1 MLEPVLKKNDK
12 LAYILIGVFSVIVL
26 AVVTF
31 LSKFTLDVEL
41 PFDKHIFALINALI
55 NSAVAVLLIA
65 GLIAVKQKNY
75 TLHKSIMLTAMVL
88 SLLFLVTY
96 IAHHLL
102 AGEAKFGDANFDG
115 IVDDAEKALL
125 GNTRPFYLVLLGT
138 HIVLAATSLPFILWT
153 AYRALTSDFAAHKA
167 LSKKVWPIWFYVAVT
182 GPIVYL
188 MIKQYY
194 N

>member
-1 MLEPVLKKNDK
+1 MLAPVLKKNDQ

-31 LSKFTLDVEL
+31 LSKFTLDIEL
-41 PFDKHIFALINALI
+41 PFDKHIFALINAVI
-55 NSAVAVLLIA
+55 NTAVAILLIA
-65 GLIAVKQKNY
+65 GLVAVKQKKY

-88 SLLFLVTY
+88 YLLFLVTY

-115 IVDDAEKALL
+115 IVDDAEKAVL
-125 GNTRPFYLVLLGT
+125 GNTRPFYLILLGT

-153 AYRALTSDFAAHKA
+153 AYRALTSDFVAHKNLA
-167 LSKKVWPIWFYVAVT
+167 KKVWPIWFYVAVT

>member
-1 MLEPVLKKNDK
+1 MLAPVLKKNDQ

-31 LSKFTLDVEL
+31 LSKFTLDIEL
-41 PFDKHIFALINALI
+41 PFDKHIFALINAVI
-55 NSAVAVLLIA
+55 NTAVAILLIA
-65 GLIAVKQKNY
+65 GLVAVKQKKY

-115 IVDDAEKALL
+115 IVDDAEKAVL
-125 GNTRPFYLVLLGT
+125 GNTRPFYLILLGT

-153 AYRALTSDFAAHKA
+153 AYRALTSDFEAHKNLA
-167 LSKKVWPIWFYVAVT
+167 KKVWPIWFYVAVT

>member
-41 PFDKHIFALINALI
+41 PFDKHIFALINAVI
-55 NSAVAVLLIA
+55 NSAVAILLIA

-75 TLHKSIMLTAMVL
+75 TVHKSIMLTAMIL

-115 IVDDAEKALL
+115 LVDDAEKALL
-125 GNTRPFYLVLLGT
+125 GNIRPFYLILLGT
-138 HIVLAATSLPFILWT
+138 HIVLAATSLPFILFT

>member
-12 LAYILIGVFSVIVL
+12 LAYILIGVFSVIVF

-31 LSKFTLDVEL
+31 LSKFTLDVQL
-41 PFDKHIFALINALI
+41 PFDKHIFALINAVL
-55 NSAVAVLLIA
+55 NTCVAILLVA
-65 GLIAVKQKNY
+65 GLFAVKQKNY
-75 TLHKSIMLTAMVL
+75 RLHKSIMMTAMIF

-102 AGEAKFGDANFDG
+102 AGEAKYGDANFDG
-115 IVDDAEKALL
+115 VVDDAEKALL

-153 AYRALTSDFAAHKA
+153 AYRALTSDFEAHKNLA
-167 LSKKVWPIWFYVAVT
+167 KKVWPIWFYVAVT

>member
-1 MLEPVLKKNDK
+1 MLAPVLKKNDK

-41 PFDKHIFALINALI
+41 PFDKHIFALINAVI

-115 IVDDAEKALL
+115 IVDDAEKVVL
-125 GNTRPFYLVLLGT
+125 GNTRPFYLILLGT
-138 HIVLAATSLPFILWT
+138 HIILAATSLPFILFT

>member
-12 LAYILIGVFSVIVL
+12 LAYILIGVFSVVVF

-31 LSKFTLDVEL
+31 LSKFTLGVEL
-41 PFDKHIFALINALI
+41 PFDKHIFALINAVI
-55 NSAVAVLLIA
+55 NTAVAVLLIA
-65 GLIAVKQKNY
+65 GLVAVKQKNY
-75 TLHKSIMLTAMVL
+75 RLHKSIMMTAMIL

-102 AGEAKFGDANFDG
+102 AGEAKYGDADFDG
-115 IVDDAEKALL
+115 VISEAEFYNAP
-125 GNTRPFYLVLLGT
+125 NRDIYLVLLGT

-153 AYRALTSDFAAHKA
+153 AYRALTSDFAAHKKLA
-167 LSKKVWPIWFYVAVT
+167 KKVWPIWFYVAAT

>member
-1 MLEPVLKKNDK
+1 MLDPVLKKNDK
-12 LAYILIGVFSVIVL
+12 LAYTLIGVFSVVVFV
-26 AVVTF
+26 VVTF

-41 PFDKHIFALINALI
+41 PFDKHIFALINAVI
-55 NSAVAVLLIA
+55 NSAVAILLIA
-65 GLIAVKQKNY
+65 GLIAIKQKNY

-115 IVDDAEKALL
+115 VVDDAEKAAL
-125 GNTRPFYLVLLGT
+125 GNTRPFYLILLGT

-153 AYRALTSDFAAHKA
+153 AYRALTSDFAAHKNLA
-167 LSKKVWPIWFYVAVT
+167 KKVWPIWFYVAVT

>member
-1 MLEPVLKKNDK
+1 MLAPVLKKNDQ

-31 LSKFTLDVEL
+31 LSKFTLDIEL
-41 PFDKHIFALINALI
+41 PFDKHIFALINAVL
-55 NSAVAVLLIA
+55 NTCVAILLVA
-65 GLIAVKQKNY
+65 GLVAVKQKNY
-75 TLHKSIMLTAMVL
+75 SLHKSIMMTAMIF

-115 IVDDAEKALL
+115 VVDDAEKALL

-153 AYRALTSDFAAHKA
+153 AYRALTSDFAAHKNLA
-167 LSKKVWPIWFYVAVT
+167 KKVWPIWFYVAVT

>member
-41 PFDKHIFALINALI
+41 PFDKHIFALINAVI

-115 IVDDAEKALL
+115 LVDDAEKAVL
-125 GNTRPFYLVLLGT
+125 GNTRPFYLILLGT
-138 HIVLAATSLPFILWT
+138 HIVLAATSLPFILFT
-153 AYRALTSDFAAHKA
+153 AYRALTSDFVAHKA

>member
-31 LSKFTLDVEL
+31 LSKFTLEVEL
-41 PFDKHIFALINALI
+41 PFDKHIFALINAVI
-55 NSAVAVLLIA
+55 NSAVAILLIA

-75 TLHKSIMLTAMVL
+75 TVHKSIMLIAMIL

-115 IVDDAEKALL
+115 VVDDAEKAVL
-125 GNTRPFYLVLLGT
+125 GNTRPFYLILLGT
-138 HIVLAATSLPFILWT
+138 HIVLAATSLPFILFT
-153 AYRALTSDFAAHKA
+153 AYRALTSDFEAHKA

-182 GPIVYL
+182 GAIVYL

>member
-1 MLEPVLKKNDK
+1 MLDPVLKKNDK
-12 LAYILIGVFSVIVL
+12 LAYILIGVFSVVVFV
-26 AVVTF
+26 VVTF
-31 LSKFTLDVEL
+31 LSKFTLEVEL
-41 PFDKHIFALINALI
+41 PFDKHIFALINAVL
-55 NSAVAVLLIA
+55 NTGVAILLVA
-65 GLIAVKQKNY
+65 GLVAIKQKNY
-75 TLHKSIMLTAMVL
+75 ILHKSLMMTF

-115 IVDDAEKALL
+115 VVDDAEKAVL
-125 GNTRPFYLVLLGT
+125 GNTRPFYLILLGT

-153 AYRALTSDFAAHKA
+153 AYRALTSDFEAHKNLA
-167 LSKKVWPIWFYVAVT
+167 KKVWPIWFYVAVT

>member
-1 MLEPVLKKNDK
+1 MLEPVLKKNDQ

-31 LSKFTLDVEL
+31 LSKFTLDIEL
-41 PFDKHIFALINALI
+41 PFDKHIFALIDAVI
-55 NSAVAVLLIA
+55 NTAVAVLLVG

-75 TLHKSIMLTAMVL
+75 SLHKSIMLTAMVL

-115 IVDDAEKALL
+115 VVDDAEKALL
-125 GNTRPFYLVLLGT
+125 GNTRPFYLILLGT
-138 HIVLAATSLPFILWT
+138 HIILAATSLPFILFT

-182 GPIVYL
+182 GPIVYW

>member
-1 MLEPVLKKNDK
+1 M
-12 LAYILIGVFSVIVL
+12 
-26 AVVTF
+26 TF
-31 LSKFTLDVEL
+31 LSKFTLEVEL
-41 PFDKHIFALINALI
+41 PFDKHIFALINAVI
-55 NSAVAVLLIA
+55 NSAVAILLIA

-75 TLHKSIMLTAMVL
+75 TLHKSIMLTAMIL

-115 IVDDAEKALL
+115 VVDDAEKALL
-125 GNTRPFYLVLLGT
+125 GNTRPFYLILLGT
-138 HIVLAATSLPFILWT
+138 HIVLAATSLPFILFT

>member
-1 MLEPVLKKNDK
+1 MLAPVLKKNDK

-41 PFDKHIFALINALI
+41 PFDKHIFALINAVI

-115 IVDDAEKALL
+115 VVDDAENAVL
-125 GNTRPFYLVLLGT
+125 GNTRPFYLILLGT
-138 HIVLAATSLPFILWT
+138 HIILAATSLPFILFT

>member
-12 LAYILIGVFSVIVL
+12 LAYTLIGVFSVVVFV
-26 AVVTF
+26 VVTF

-41 PFDKHIFALINALI
+41 PFDKHIFALINAVI

-65 GLIAVKQKNY
+65 GLIAIKQKNY
-75 TLHKSIMLTAMVL
+75 TLHKSIMLNAMVL

-115 IVDDAEKALL
+115 VVDDAEKAAL
-125 GNTRPFYLVLLGT
+125 GNTRPFYLILLGT

-153 AYRALTSDFAAHKA
+153 AYRALTSDFAAHKNLA
-167 LSKKVWPIWFYVAVT
+167 KKVWPIWFYVAVT

>member
-12 LAYILIGVFSVIVL
+12 LAYILIGVFSVVVFVI
-26 AVVTF
+26 VTF
-31 LSKFTLDVEL
+31 LSKFTLSVEL
-41 PFDKHIFALINALI
+41 PFDKHIFALINAMI
-55 NSAVAVLLIA
+55 NTAVSILLVA
-65 GLIAVKQKNY
+65 GLIAVKQKKY
-75 TLHKSIMLTAMVL
+75 LLHKSIMMTAMIL
-88 SLLFLVTY
+88 SVLFLVTY

-115 IVDDAEKALL
+115 VVDDTEKAVI
-125 GNTRPFYLVLLGT
+125 GNTRPFYLILLGT

-153 AYRALTSDFAAHKA
+153 AYRALTSDFAAHKNLA
-167 LSKKVWPIWFYVAVT
+167 KKVWPIWFYVAAT

>member
-1 MLEPVLKKNDK
+1 MLDPVLKKNDK

-31 LSKFTLDVEL
+31 LSKFTLEVEL
-41 PFDKHIFALINALI
+41 PFDKHIFALINAVI

-115 IVDDAEKALL
+115 VVDDAEKALL
-125 GNTRPFYLVLLGT
+125 GNTRPFYLILLGT
-138 HIVLAATSLPFILWT
+138 HIVLAATSLPFILFT

>member
-1 MLEPVLKKNDK
+1 M
-12 LAYILIGVFSVIVL
+12 
-26 AVVTF
+26 
-31 LSKFTLDVEL
+31 
-41 PFDKHIFALINALI
+41 
-55 NSAVAVLLIA
+55 
-65 GLIAVKQKNY
+65 
-75 TLHKSIMLTAMVL
+75 MTAMVL

-102 AGEAKFGDANFDG
+102 AGEAKYGDANFDG
-115 IVDDAEKALL
+115 VIDE
-125 GNTRPFYLVLLGT
+125 GEFYLATNRDIYLILLGT

-153 AYRALTSDFAAHKA
+153 AYRALTSDFAAHKNLA
-167 LSKKVWPIWFYVAVT
+167 KKVWPIWFYVAVT

>member
-41 PFDKHIFALINALI
+41 PFDKHIFALINAVI

-115 IVDDAEKALL
+115 VVDDAEKALL

>member
-1 MLEPVLKKNDK
+1 MLQPVLKKSDK
-12 LAYILIGVFSVIVL
+12 LAYILIGVFSVVVFG
-26 AVVTF
+26 VVTF
-31 LSKFTLDVEL
+31 LSKFTLDIEL
-41 PFDKHIFALINALI
+41 PFDKHIFALINALL
-55 NSAVAVLLIA
+55 NSAVTVLLVA
-65 GLIAVKQKNY
+65 GLVAVKQKKYN
-75 TLHKSIMLTAMVL
+75 LHKSIMMTTMVL

-125 GNTRPFYLVLLGT
+125 GNTRPLYLILLGT
-138 HIVLAATSLPFILWT
+138 HIVLAATSLPFILFT
-153 AYRALTSDFAAHKA
+153 AYRALTSDFAAHKNLA
-167 LSKKVWPIWFYVAVT
+167 KKVWPIWFYVAAT

>member
-1 MLEPVLKKNDK
+1 MLDPVLKKNDK

-41 PFDKHIFALINALI
+41 PFDKHIFALINAVI
-55 NSAVAVLLIA
+55 NSAVAILLIA

-75 TLHKSIMLTAMVL
+75 TVHKSIMLTAMIL

-115 IVDDAEKALL
+115 LVDDAEKAVL
-125 GNTRPFYLVLLGT
+125 GNTRPFYLILLGT

-153 AYRALTSDFAAHKA
+153 AYRALTSDFEAHKNLA
-167 LSKKVWPIWFYVAVT
+167 KKVWPIWFYVAVT

>member
-1 MLEPVLKKNDK
+1 MLQPVIKKNDK
-12 LAYILIGVFSVIVL
+12 LAYILIGTFSVVVL

-31 LSKFTLDVEL
+31 LSKFTLDIEL
-41 PFDKHIFALINALI
+41 PFDKHVFALINAML
-55 NSAVAVLLIA
+55 NTGVAILLVV

-75 TLHKSIMLTAMVL
+75 SLHKSIMLTAMIL

-115 IVDDAEKALL
+115 VVDDAEKAVL
-125 GNTRPFYLVLLGT
+125 GNTRPLYLVLLGT
-138 HIVLAATSLPFILWT
+138 HIVLAATSLPFILFT
-153 AYRALTSDFAAHKA
+153 AYRALTSDFVAHKNLA
-167 LSKKVWPIWFYVAVT
+167 KKVWPIWFYVAVT

>member
-31 LSKFTLDVEL
+31 LSKFTLEVEL
-41 PFDKHIFALINALI
+41 PFDKHIFALINAVI
-55 NSAVAVLLIA
+55 NSAVAILLIA

-115 IVDDAEKALL
+115 IVDDAEKAIL
-125 GNTRPFYLVLLGT
+125 GNTRPFYLILLGT
-138 HIVLAATSLPFILWT
+138 HIVLAATSLPFILFT

>member
-1 MLEPVLKKNDK
+1 MLAPVLKKNDQ

-41 PFDKHIFALINALI
+41 PFDKHIFALINAVI

-65 GLIAVKQKNY
+65 GLIAVKQKKY

-115 IVDDAEKALL
+115 IVDDAEKAVL

>member
-12 LAYILIGVFSVIVL
+12 LAYILIGIFSVVVL
-26 AVVTF
+26 AVVSF
-31 LSKFTLDVEL
+31 LSKFTLEVEL
-41 PFDKHIFALINALI
+41 PFDKHIFALINAVI
-55 NSAVAVLLIA
+55 NSSVAVLLIA
-65 GLIAVKQKNY
+65 GLVAVKQKKY
-75 TLHKSIMLTAMVL
+75 KLHKSIMMTAMVL

-102 AGEAKFGDANFDG
+102 AGEAIYGDTDFDG
-115 IVDDAEKALL
+115 VLSEGEWYVASNRDIYLL
-125 GNTRPFYLVLLGT
+125 LLGT
-138 HIVLAATSLPFILWT
+138 HIVLAATSLPFILFT
-153 AYRALTSDFAAHKA
+153 AYRALTSDFAAHKKLA
-167 LSKKVWPIWFYVAVT
+167 KRVWPIWFYVAAT

>member
-12 LAYILIGVFSVIVL
+12 LAYILIGVFSVVVFV
-26 AVVTF
+26 VVTF
-31 LSKFTLDVEL
+31 LSKFSLNVEL
-41 PFDKHIFALINALI
+41 PFDKHIFALINAMI
-55 NSAVAVLLIA
+55 NTAVAVLLIA
-65 GLIAVKQKNY
+65 GLVAVKQKNY
-75 TLHKSIMLTAMVL
+75 NLHKSIMMTAMVL

-115 IVDDAEKALL
+115 VVDDAEKAVL
-125 GNTRPFYLVLLGT
+125 GNTRPLYLVLLGT
-138 HIVLAATSLPFILWT
+138 HIILAATSLPFILFT
-153 AYRALTSDFAAHKA
+153 AYRALTSDFEAHKNLA
-167 LSKKVWPIWFYVAVT
+167 KIVWPIWFYVAAT

>member
-12 LAYILIGVFSVIVL
+12 LAYILIGVFSVVVF

-31 LSKFTLDVEL
+31 LSKFTLGVEL
-41 PFDKHIFALINALI
+41 PFDKHIFALINAVI
-55 NSAVAVLLIA
+55 NTAVAVLLIA
-65 GLIAVKQKNY
+65 GLVAVKQKNY
-75 TLHKSIMLTAMVL
+75 RLHKSIMMTAMIL

-102 AGEAKFGDANFDG
+102 AGEAKYGDADFDG
-115 IVDDAEKALL
+115 VISEAEFYNAP
-125 GNTRPFYLVLLGT
+125 NRDIYLVLLGT

-153 AYRALTSDFAAHKA
+153 AYRALTSDFEAHKNLA
-167 LSKKVWPIWFYVAVT
+167 KKVWPIWFYVAVT
-182 GPIVYL
+182 GPIVYW
-188 MIKQYY
+188 MIKPYY

>member
-153 AYRALTSDFAAHKA
+153 AYRALTSDFVAHKNLA
-167 LSKKVWPIWFYVAVT
+167 KKVWPIWFYVAVT

>member
-1 MLEPVLKKNDK
+1 MLAPVLKKNDK
-12 LAYILIGVFSVIVL
+12 LAYILIGVFSVIVFV
-26 AVVTF
+26 VVTF

-41 PFDKHIFALINALI
+41 PFDKHIFALINAVL
-55 NSAVAVLLIA
+55 NTCVAILLVA
-65 GLIAVKQKNY
+65 GLFAVKQKNY
-75 TLHKSIMLTAMVL
+75 RLHKSMMMTAMIL

-115 IVDDAEKALL
+115 VVDDAEKALL

-153 AYRALTSDFAAHKA
+153 AYRALTSDFEVHKNLA
-167 LSKKVWPIWFYVAVT
+167 KKVWPIWFYVAVT